1 MTMMIMW
8 ASMMIMLACI
18 MTMMIMYDDYDRYE
32 AYDGHLEGCV
42 DPAVDRG
49 WTGRAQDGILPAR
62 PAVDRSVVI
71 IPVSKAPP
79 LYDTI
84 MTLYSCLVAVS
95 RTLCLIARNPL
106 HLSVGRNWSLKT

>member
-49 WTGRAQDGILPAR
+49 WTDRAQDGILPAR
-62 PAVDRSVVI
+62 SAVDRSVVI
-71 IPVSKAPP
+71 IPVSKVPP
-79 LYDTI
+79 LHDTLVVAGSYR
-84 MTLYSCLVAVS
+84 MMSCLHHCN
-95 RTLCLIARNPL
+95 CL
-106 HLSVGRNWSLKT
+106 